1 VSRES
6 RFPLFP
12 LGLVAL
18 PGEEVALHIFEERY
32 RLMIEEC
39 ISASREFGIVWLA
52 EDELKPV
59 GCTCA
64 VERVLERM
72 DDGRFN
78 VLVRGRR
85 PFRLIERI
93 DSLPYPAGTIEALD
107 DEVELLDDKAVA
119 EAHAAYATLVEA
131 AIDSQPEPDLLAEMS
146 AYDMA
151 GTIELGPDAKQELLE
166 QRSENARLRLL
177 ARMLRAALRQLELAD
192 RAGERARSNG
202 KVRFA

>member
-1 VSRES
+1 MKPPAAGNGPTISGVSRES
-6 RFPLFP
+6 QFPLFP

-18 PGEEVALHIFEERY
+18 PGEEVALHIFEQRY
-32 RLMIEEC
+32 RVMIEEC
-39 ISASREFGIVWLA
+39 IGSNREFGIVWLA

-64 VERVLERM
+64 VDRVLERM

-85 PFRLIERI
+85 PFRLIERE
-93 DSLPYPAGTIEALD
+93 DSLPYPAGTIEALE
-107 DEVELLDDKAVA
+107 DEVELLD
-119 EAHAAYATLVEA
+119 TN
-131 AIDSQPEPDLLAEMS
+131 SQPEAELLAAMS

-151 GTIELGPDAKQELLE
+151 GTIEFGLDAKQELLE
-166 QRSENARLRLL
+166 LRSENARMRLL
-177 ARMLRAALRQLELAD
+177 ARMLLAALRQLELVD